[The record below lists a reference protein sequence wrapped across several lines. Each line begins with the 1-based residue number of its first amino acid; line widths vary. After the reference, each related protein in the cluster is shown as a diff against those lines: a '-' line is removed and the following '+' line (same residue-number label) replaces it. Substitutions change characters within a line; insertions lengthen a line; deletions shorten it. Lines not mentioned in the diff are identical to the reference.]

1 MNIQRLQC
9 AILRSNRI
17 ILHPCQRECFCGD
30 EGYTNQNIP
39 LSIIFA
45 NFAWQSVYPN
55 VCDMKHIFIRVS
67 ASVEPRATLTIVLAL
82 LPPLLSLPCRLVLV
96 LVLLLV
102 LMLISTPNRPQGLSY
117 ITSGLGRR
125 ADGDHPRAVSGY
137 CWSLL
142 VFSTWSFIK
151 THADFIVLMK

>member
-1 MNIQRLQC
+1 MSNIANQYC
-9 AILRSNRI
+9 LRSNHI
-17 ILHPCQRECFCGD
+17 ILHPCQRECFCGN

-45 NFAWQSVYPN
+45 NFAWQNIYPN

-96 LVLLLV
+96 VLLF
-102 LMLISTPNRPQGLSY
+102 STSNRPQGSSY
-117 ITSGLGRR
+117 ITSGLVRR
-125 ADGDHPRAVSGY
+125 ANGDHPRAVSGY

-142 VFSTWSFIK
+142 IFSTWSFIK
-151 THADFIVLMK
+151 THADFNGADEINL